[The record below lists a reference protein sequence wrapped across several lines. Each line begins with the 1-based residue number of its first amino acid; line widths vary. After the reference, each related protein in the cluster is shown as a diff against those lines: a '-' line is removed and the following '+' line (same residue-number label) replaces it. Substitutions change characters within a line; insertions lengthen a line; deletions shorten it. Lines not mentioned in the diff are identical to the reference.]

1 MCWYQSIYKRESGGS
16 RSRTDRSPDLKSIIQ
31 FLFLFKRSL
40 TIMQHTNKWITLV
53 FLSFLC
59 TAQAALDTRTNPPA
73 KKTPPPPPKAKKAPP
88 APARPLAP
96 EADPTKPNRL
106 QYHQHLMGTQ
116 TIGSTEHEHICEIG
130 FAYPT
135 GLKVGD
141 TLIIKGR
148 TDLKTGTEESTTF
161 FNRASGHKVRETV
174 AALLYNLFC
183 SLLADFIG
191 SVLPTFVTWHIIH
204 ILICI
209 VNPGC
214 VLFVVVFQRYCLWTI
229 TNTTMMV
236 TVAEYGSKVTQQQQN
251 TVLVELKT
259 NILLMVLMVRANET
273 ITAQFYF
280 RQREQRADEG

>member
-1 MCWYQSIYKRESGGS
+1 
-16 RSRTDRSPDLKSIIQ
+16 
-31 FLFLFKRSL
+31 
-40 TIMQHTNKWITLV
+40 MQHTNKWITLV

-73 KKTPPPPPKAKKAPP
+73 KKTPPPPPKEAKAPPAKKTPP

-183 SLLADFIG
+183 SLLAAFIG

-229 TNTTMMV
+229 TNTTMMA

-273 ITAQFYF
+273 ITADNNSTILLQKK
-280 RQREQRADEG
+280 RAESRRRVNA

>member
-1 MCWYQSIYKRESGGS
+1 MYVVDQSILESEEVGGRAP
-16 RSRTDRSPDLKSIIQ
+16 RSDRSPDFKSIIQ
-31 FLFLFKRSL
+31 FLIKRSL

-73 KKTPPPPPKAKKAPP
+73 KKTPP

-183 SLLADFIG
+183 SLLAAFIG

-214 VLFVVVFQRYCLWTI
+214 VLFCCCFPKVLFVDDYKHNDDGNGGRVWI
-229 TNTTMMV
+229 EGHPTT
-236 TVAEYGSKVTQQQQN
+236 AEHRVGGTKNEHTFDGAYGSRK
-251 TVLVELKT
+251 
-259 NILLMVLMVRANET
+259 
-273 ITAQFYF
+273 
-280 RQREQRADEG
+280 

>member
-1 MCWYQSIYKRESGGS
+1 MAI
-16 RSRTDRSPDLKSIIQ
+16 RSKPRFKSIIH
-31 FLFLFKRSL
+31 FLIKRSL

-73 KKTPPPPPKAKKAPP
+73 KKTPPPPPKEAKAPPAKKTPP

-214 VLFVVVFQRYCLWTI
+214 VLFCCCFPKVLFVDDYKHNDDGNGGRVWI
-229 TNTTMMV
+229 EGHPTT
-236 TVAEYGSKVTQQQQN
+236 AEHRVGGTKNEHTFDGAYGSRK
-251 TVLVELKT
+251 
-259 NILLMVLMVRANET
+259 
-273 ITAQFYF
+273 
-280 RQREQRADEG
+280 